1 MSTPHFTRSTKLY
14 RENLK
19 NYVYILVVAWYFYTE
34 STSKVISGQIGNHII
49 ILYSAQLQHVC
60 DIDPES
66 FVCVCVCVCVRV
78 RACMHTC
85 VCAEEGGEVVG
96 IVDSQNRQTV
106 LVGLTPDTLYAI
118 TVRAYNK
125 HGASPSSHPIYI
137 RTDLTGELCSS
148 QGVLHQ

>member
-1 MSTPHFTRSTKLY
+1 M
-14 RENLK
+14 
-19 NYVYILVVAWYFYTE
+19 
-34 STSKVISGQIGNHII
+34 
-49 ILYSAQLQHVC
+49 
-60 DIDPES
+60 
-66 FVCVCVCVCVRV
+66 
-78 RACMHTC
+78 
-85 VCAEEGGEVVG
+85 VG